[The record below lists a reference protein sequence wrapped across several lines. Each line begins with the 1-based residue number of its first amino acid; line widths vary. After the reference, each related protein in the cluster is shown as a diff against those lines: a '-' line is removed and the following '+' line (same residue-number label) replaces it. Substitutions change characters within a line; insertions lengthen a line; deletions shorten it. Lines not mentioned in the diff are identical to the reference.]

1 MGGIVQKIEQ
11 KKDYIGPDLC
21 YVAGMPSGAAA
32 ATGKLPLTPRQRE
45 HLLQALRQATEAR
58 LYRRLLALV
67 QIDRGKP
74 VAQVAEELMVSRM
87 TVHRWLRRYLRCRDP
102 WGLVER
108 AGRGRPRLWTPQL
121 ESLLE
126 QALRASPTEL
136 GYRGARWTLPLLQAH
151 LLQQGGPRL
160 SVWTLRRQL
169 QRLGLVDQRPRLQ
182 LPTDPAR

>member
-102 WGLVER
+102 CRATQTKLDVAERGLLRQEGGNPGVP
-108 AGRGRPRLWTPQL
+108 AGQIHRQQPVLRSEPLDNRRRCRG
-121 ESLLE
+121 
-126 QALRASPTEL
+126 
-136 GYRGARWTLPLLQAH
+136 
-151 LLQQGGPRL
+151 
-160 SVWTLRRQL
+160 
-169 QRLGLVDQRPRLQ
+169 QRPRPPMPKMRMKPRSVNRRVASKLI
-182 LPTDPAR
+182 P